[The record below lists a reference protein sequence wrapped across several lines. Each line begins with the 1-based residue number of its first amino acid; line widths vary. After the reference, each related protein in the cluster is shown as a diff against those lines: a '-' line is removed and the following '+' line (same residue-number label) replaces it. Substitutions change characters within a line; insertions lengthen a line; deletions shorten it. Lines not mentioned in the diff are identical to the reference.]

1 MFPFP
6 PPCFFWHLEK
16 REALGR
22 ADVWGI
28 PQWKA
33 CFAMETFA
41 FISKPQSL
49 MIRTSPARRPLHP
62 SCGTRP
68 SLDAWGRFCL
78 FLGPLLGLTPHVC
91 LLAPSHTFSLLLSL
105 LFPCWALGSLFP
117 FCHILTDLLSYSTVK
132 GDTPSHWRAGIWLQ
146 PDKIPGELGV

>member
-1 MFPFP
+1 MLPFP

-33 CFAMETFA
+33 CFAMETFP

-49 MIRTSPARRPLHP
+49 DDPDWSSQEAPSPIPWDQTKLKCLGQHSASRLCPFLHSHP
-62 SCGTRP
+62 
-68 SLDAWGRFCL
+68 
-78 FLGPLLGLTPHVC
+78 VC
-91 LLAPSHTFSLLLSL
+91 LPAPSHSFSPCP
-105 LFPCWALGSLFP
+105 FPAEPCGSLFL
-117 FCHILTDLLSYSTVK
+117 FCHILRDLLSCAAFTVK
-132 GDTPSHWRAGIWLQ
+132 DRDLVTPR
-146 PDKIPGELGV
+146 

>member
-33 CFAMETFA
+33 CFAMETFP
-41 FISKPQSL
+41 FISKPQSP
-49 MIRTSPARRPLHP
+49 MIHTSPARRPLHP
-62 SCGTRP
+62 SRGTRP
-68 SLDAWGRFCL
+68 SLNAWGRILPLSCARSCAHTLCL
-78 FLGPLLGLTPHVC
+78 PS
-91 LLAPSHTFSLLLSL
+91 APSPSSSPCS
-105 LFPCWALGSLFP
+105 FPTEPWGSLFP
-117 FCHILTDLLSYSTVK
+117 FCHILRDLLSYAAFTVK
-132 GDTPSHWRAGIWLQ
+132 GRHLVTAR
-146 PDKIPGELGV
+146 

>member
-33 CFAMETFA
+33 CFAMETFP

-49 MIRTSPARRPLHP
+49 MIHTSPARRPLH
-62 SCGTRP
+62 SSRGTRP

-78 FLGPLLGLTPHVC
+78 FLGPLPALTPCVC
-91 LLAPSHTFSLLLSL
+91 LLAPSHTFSFLLSL
-105 LFPCWALGSLFP
+105 LSPGLSSP
-117 FCHILTDLLSYSTVK
+117 ILPYSYRPTELHSTVK
-132 GDTPSHWRAGIWLQ
+132 EHSPSQ
-146 PDKIPGELGV
+146 